1 MSRRTGTRR
10 GPAARAQRAA
20 GQDVAGSAAPAAPA
34 TSVPTL
40 VVEGELTIHTAG
52 DRRAE
57 LMGLLERGD
66 HVAVDLS
73 GVTELDTA
81 GLQLLLMA
89 RREAAHLGRTLDV
102 VGASPAV
109 TDTLSIV
116 HLDPALRPLAAA
128 AAQGD
133 PA

>member
-1 MSRRTGTRR
+1 VSRRTSSRR
-10 GPAARAQRAA
+10 GPAARAQRAT
-20 GQDVAGSAAPAAPA
+20 GQDVAGSAAPA
-34 TSVPTL
+34 VPTL
-40 VVEGELTIHTAG
+40 AVEGELTIHTAG
-52 DRRAE
+52 DRRTE
-57 LMGLLERGD
+57 LLGLLERGD

-81 GLQLLLMA
+81 GLQLLLMV

-102 VGASPAV
+102 VGSSPAV
-109 TDTLSIV
+109 ADTLSIV

-128 AAQGD
+128 AVKGD

>member
-10 GPAARAQRAA
+10 GPASRAQRAA
-20 GQDVAGSAAPAAPA
+20 GQDVAGSAAPA
-34 TSVPTL
+34 VPTL
-40 VVEGELTIHTAG
+40 AVEGELTIHTAG
-52 DRRAE
+52 DRRTE
-57 LMGLLERGD
+57 LLALLERGD

-81 GLQLLLMA
+81 GLQLLLLV
-89 RREAAHLGRTLDV
+89 RREAAHLGRTVDL

-109 TDTLSIV
+109 VDTLSIV
-116 HLDPALRPLAAA
+116 HLDPALRPLVAA